1 MQLSDS
7 AALAGNACPRK
18 RLREDPP
25 NNVLMHP
32 TRRQDEN
39 LNPQQCFLP
48 THLSLLRALHA
59 DDETAHAK
67 TVESCSHP
75 SWVEVNSFVQ
85 FQASIV
91 ERRSQAARVAAVLR
105 ALGGQPSSS
114 STTTINSTTS
124 AIAPPRYSAAAG
136 GGLSLSAPAGQNR
149 KDRQE
154 DEAGA
159 KRSVDL
165 TRADQAG
172 GVGASSAFSADG
184 KAGSVGSCTRAN
196 LFSFE
201 PRSVVCGVLRRAV
214 RNQEADH
221 ASTWAG
227 LHGLKRGVDDT
238 ISQLESSLERLGRSR
253 RDRAKPWIAHWQ
265 GEGAHAADVVERH
278 ANKLVLWRRL
288 QLALGVCRIA
298 GDERGGREEPGRPMV
313 RMRHSKRQDM
323 NESVSLW

>member
-1 MQLSDS
+1 MKSSES
-7 AALAGNACPRK
+7 AALAGKACPRK

-25 NNVLMHP
+25 TNVLMHP
-32 TRRQDEN
+32 PRREDEN
-39 LNPQQCFLP
+39 LNLQQCFLP

-59 DDETAHAK
+59 DDETADSK
-67 TVESCSHP
+67 VVDSCSRP

-85 FQASIV
+85 FQASVV
-91 ERRSQAARVAAVLR
+91 ERRSRAARVAAVLR

-114 STTTINSTTS
+114 TINTTS
-124 AIAPPRYSAAAG
+124 APTPPRYGAAAG
-136 GGLSLSAPAGQNR
+136 GGPSLSAPAEQDR
-149 KDRQE
+149 KDRQA

-159 KRSVDL
+159 NRSLDM

-172 GVGASSAFSADG
+172 GVGASSAFSANG

-221 ASTWAG
+221 ASACAG

-238 ISQLESSLERLGRSR
+238 VSQLESSLERLGRSR
-253 RDRAKPWIAHWQ
+253 RDRAKPWIARWQ

-288 QLALGVCRIA
+288 QLALSVCRIA
-298 GDERGGREEPGRPMV
+298 GDEKGGREEPGRPMV
-313 RMRHSKRQDM
+313 RMRHIKRHG
-323 NESVSLW
+323 